1 MPLSADALVHAVNDR
16 IAAVVSA
23 KRDEFLP
30 LGDDLAPV
38 FNQISSFTE
47 GCKRA
52 RARFVAAGAAQAVGQ
67 TVPADLYTAIVDAAA
82 GLELF
87 HAAALVH
94 DDVLD
99 RSDTRRGKPAT
110 HRVFEQLHRESS
122 FAGEAE
128 HFGTS
133 AAILI
138 GDLLLMWSDDLLLS
152 ACAHIDERSA
162 RRVRH
167 EYARMRTEVTAGQYL
182 DVLAELNWHTV
193 PVAEHA
199 ERAIAIATSK
209 SARYSVESPLV
220 LGALLAGGDDDT
232 VAAIRAYGLP
242 LGLAFQLRDDV
253 LGVFGDSQVT
263 GKPAGDDL
271 REGKRTLLVAE
282 FERRAD
288 GDDREY
294 FVRHL
299 GNPELTEADVEK
311 MQQLLLDSGALAA
324 VEARIQGWLEEA
336 LSAIDKAAPNEQV
349 RALLGELA
357 ERAAVRNA

>member
-47 GCKRA
+47 GGKRA

-167 EYARMRTEVTAGQYL
+167 EYARMRTEVTAGQFL
-182 DVLAELNWHTV
+182 DISAAYG
-193 PVAEHA
+193 VAD
-199 ERAIAIATSK
+199 
-209 SARYSVESPLV
+209 
-220 LGALLAGGDDDT
+220 DDDT
-232 VAAIRAYGLP
+232 LAVASKVLEYKSASYSMRRPALIGAR
-242 LGLAFQLRDDV
+242 LGGASDAQYDALASFGSHIGHAFQLRDDV
-253 LGVFGDSQVT
+253 LGVWGDEALT
-263 GKPAGDDL
+263 GKPTGGDL
-271 REGKRTLLVAE
+271 REGKATVLVLTAM
-282 FERRAD
+282 RRAD
-288 GDDREY
+288 EQQAATLTSVLGAKDCSDDDIERAASVIEATGARAH
-294 FVRHL
+294 VESLIDEHL
-299 GNPELTEADVEK
+299 EQGLA
-311 MQQLLLDSGALAA
+311 ALAA
-324 VEARIQGWLEEA
+324 TNFQEVGREGLTQLAR
-336 LSAIDKAAPNEQV
+336 LSTR
-349 RALLGELA
+349 RAY
-357 ERAAVRNA
+357 